1 MSEYHARVSWQRG
14 NADFLD
20 NRYSRGHLWEFDG
33 GVSVPATS
41 SPHVVPA
48 PMSVE
53 SNVDPEEAFVAA
65 LSSCHMLF
73 FLSLA
78 AKAGL
83 LVDSYV
89 DEAVGVLAKD
99 GEGRMAMTRVLL
111 RPRIEFGGDSLPE
124 EAQLDSLHHQAHE
137 LCFIANSVKS
147 EVVIEPV

>member
-1 MSEYHARVSWQRG
+1 MSEYYARVSWQRG
-14 NADFLD
+14 NANFLD
-20 NRYSRGHLWEFDG
+20 NRYSRGHIWEFDG

-41 SPHVVPA
+41 SPHVVPV

-89 DEAVGVLAKD
+89 DDAVGVMGKD

-111 RPRIEFGGDSLPE
+111 RPHVEYAGGVLPE
-124 EAQLDSLHHQAHE
+124 ESQVSGLHHQAHE

-147 EVVIEPV
+147 EVVVEPV